1 MRSLA
6 SGRGSDADELVALA
20 RYAAGNLPNDS
31 RLSPCA
37 DLDGLP
43 EASFQ
48 RLDAWRALAAM
59 LLTNEGN
66 WRTRFSKL
74 EGFPSFAAA
83 APFKQ
88 RIVTL
93 TDGCDQTKR
102 FDKRCMSCVVCRR
115 RISRRLNGKCS
126 SRSWRCC
133 RAPLPS

>member
-1 MRSLA
+1 MQNECSLQIERVCEA
-6 SGRGSDADELVALA
+6 LIGVDADELVALA

-48 RLDAWRALAAM
+48 RLDAWRALAAL
-59 LLTNEGN
+59 LLTNDGN

-93 TDGCDQTKR
+93 TDGLR
-102 FDKRCMSCVVCRR
+102 S
-115 RISRRLNGKCS
+115 NEAAS
-126 SRSWRCC
+126 SSVAW
-133 RAPLPS
+133 AA